1 MGQGASGAGAG
12 DSKPTEQQAAQREKV
27 FREIVATENTYVA
40 NLALVQQHFL
50 EPLKNK
56 KVLTEAEI
64 AQVFNNLEVLLG
76 QHRQLLAALKARE
89 STWAKED
96 QVADIFLKQTEC
108 VFPSSPLNAN
118 YPFAKV
124 VRLTFFP
131 LFFFLIW
138 FSSSSR
144 APRSDAL
151 SPSPS

>member
-124 VRLTFFP
+124 VRLTFFSAFF
-131 LFFFLIW
+131 LNLVFFFVTR
-138 FSSSSR
+138 SSVRCS
-144 APRSDAL
+144 L